1 MPSPVIAPQSCSPI
15 SAQLALGS
23 LGVRKCLHAMLQQR
37 LVLQA
42 LANDQRPIGFL
53 PAHEFLYC
61 ELGIHWTQ
69 CQMPSCMT
77 GANTICIYSPM
88 KKSHGQDSGG
98 MFIR

>member
-15 SAQLALGS
+15 SAQLAWGS

-53 PAHEFLYC
+53 PAREFLDC

-77 GANTICIYSPM
+77 GANTIRIYSPM